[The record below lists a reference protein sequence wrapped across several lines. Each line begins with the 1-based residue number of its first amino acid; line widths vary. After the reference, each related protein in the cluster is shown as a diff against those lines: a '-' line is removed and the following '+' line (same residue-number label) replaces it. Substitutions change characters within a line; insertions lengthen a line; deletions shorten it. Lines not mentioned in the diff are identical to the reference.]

1 VSAGDEVLVEL
12 VRGGVG
18 DARREGGDVVAER
31 PQSSAP
37 RIAYSVVCASLRRS
51 RSQPPRPEDRFGT
64 DENAKITAAQATTGI
79 HADARRETGTF
90 G

>member
-18 DARREGGDVVAER
+18 DARREGGDLVAER
-31 PQSSAP
+31 PPEQRA

-64 DENAKITAAQATTGI
+64 DENAKIIAAQATTGI
-79 HADARRETGTF
+79 HAEVRRETGTF